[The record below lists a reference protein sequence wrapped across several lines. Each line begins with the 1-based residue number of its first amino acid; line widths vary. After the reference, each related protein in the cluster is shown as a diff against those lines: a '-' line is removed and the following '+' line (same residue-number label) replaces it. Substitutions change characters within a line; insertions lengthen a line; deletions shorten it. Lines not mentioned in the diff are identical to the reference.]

1 MAAKTTQLS
10 ILGLLIALIGAY
22 FASDLRLADAPSTSE
37 TSPARASS
45 AVVSHA
51 DIGFRS
57 QKALD
62 DHFAKHGREFGTIDR
77 DEYLRLAQ
85 ALRDAPIG
93 SDVLEAVR
101 EDRVTSRFRRS
112 RGEFVAFNPDLTL
125 RTFFKPN
132 DGEAYFR
139 RQAERGDER

>member
-1 MAAKTTQLS
+1 MAAKKTQLS
-10 ILGLLIALIGAY
+10 ILGLVLALIGAY
-22 FASDLRLADAPSTSE
+22 FASDAGVADPPSTS
-37 TSPARASS
+37 TATTARATSDV
-45 AVVSHA
+45 AHQ

-62 DHFAKHGREFGTIDR
+62 DHFAKHGREFGAIDR

-85 ALRDAPIG
+85 ALRDAPLG
-93 SDVLEAVR
+93 ADVLEAVR
-101 EDRVTSRFRRS
+101 DDRVTSRFRRS
-112 RGEFVAFNPDLTL
+112 RGEFVAFNADLTL

-139 RQAERGDER
+139 RQAERDDER